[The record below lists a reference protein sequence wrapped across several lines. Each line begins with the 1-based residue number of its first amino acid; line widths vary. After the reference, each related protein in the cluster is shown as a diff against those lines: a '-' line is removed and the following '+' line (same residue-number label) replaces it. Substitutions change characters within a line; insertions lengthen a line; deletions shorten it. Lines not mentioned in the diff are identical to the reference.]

1 MLTLFHKNIE
11 QLSKEQLQI
20 EHAKGNPADFEPLYN
35 ENFEKI
41 FRFIYQR
48 ADNKDEASDITSQ
61 VFLKALLHLKS
72 FQYRSVPFSA
82 WLYRIALN
90 EISDYYSKSKKSRK
104 VNIDSIQINTIIEEA
119 GQDVTDERIEH
130 ILTVLKY
137 LPENDLLLIE
147 MRFFE
152 NRPFKE
158 IADILKITEN
168 NAKVRVYRVIDKI
181 KEKVL

>member
-1 MLTLFHKNIE
+1 MLTLLHKSIE
-11 QLSKEQLQI
+11 QLSNEQLQI
-20 EHAKGNPADFEPLYN
+20 EKAKVDPADFEPLYN
-35 ENFEKI
+35 DNFGNI
-41 FRFIYQR
+41 FRFVFQR
-48 ADNKDEASDITSQ
+48 VDNKEEASDITSQ
-61 VFLKALLHLKS
+61 VFLKALLNLKS

-82 WLYRIALN
+82 WLYRIAVN
-90 EISDYYSKSKKSRK
+90 EINDYYSKSKKSRK
-104 VNIDSIQINTIIEEA
+104 VNIDNIQINTIIEEA
-119 GQDVTDERIEH
+119 GQNVTNERIEH
-130 ILTVLKY
+130 ILRVVKY

-168 NAKVRVYRVIDKI
+168 NAKVRFYRVIDKI